1 MPLILRTVKGSPLT
15 YQEMDDNL
23 TYLSSSLSQ
32 SMSASYALT
41 ASYALNAGGGS
52 GVGFP
57 FTGSARIT
65 GSLIVTG
72 STTVAGNITVTGSA
86 TTEGYGFMYA
96 NVIDIAGN
104 KTLTTID
111 GFRKNATR
119 PIIESTTKLAALDLS
134 SIGGTG
140 TGFDKGLV
148 LPTSQPP
155 DPANGSVYWDS
166 TTQTLYIYDLPNTT
180 WVAK

>member
-1 MPLILRTVKGSPLT
+1 MALILRTIKGSPLT
-15 YQEMDDNL
+15 YQEMDNNL
-23 TYLSSSLSQ
+23 TYLSSSISQ
-32 SMSASYALT
+32 SVSASYALT

-57 FTGSARIT
+57 FTGSAQIT

-86 TTEGYGFMYA
+86 MPDGYNFIYA
-96 NVIDIAGN
+96 SGDNAN
-104 KTLTTID
+104 SKTLTTID
-111 GFRKNATR
+111 GFRKNSTR
-119 PIIESTTKLAALDLS
+119 PLIESTTRLGGLDLS
-134 SIGGTG
+134 VIGGSG
-140 TGFDKGLV
+140 TGYDRGLV

-155 DPANGSVYWDS
+155 NPANGSIYWDS
-166 TTQTLYIYDLPNTT
+166 TTQTLYIYDGPNTT